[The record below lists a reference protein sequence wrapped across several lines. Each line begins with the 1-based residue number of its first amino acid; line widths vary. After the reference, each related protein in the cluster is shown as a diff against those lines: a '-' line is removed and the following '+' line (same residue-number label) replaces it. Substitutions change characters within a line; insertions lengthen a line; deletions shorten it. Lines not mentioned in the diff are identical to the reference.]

1 MKKEQ
6 KSFVTMLTQYL
17 NIKGLDIVVYLK
29 DGKEIELLKN
39 RYIDN
44 NEIVMYD
51 GMRRETRIPI
61 DNVKSIDLFAA

>member
-6 KSFVTMLTQYL
+6 KNFVAMLAQYL
-17 NIKGLDIVVYLK
+17 KIKGLDIVVYMK

-51 GMRRETRIPI
+51 GMRRETRISI